1 MVAART
7 TARHRLLLTRRIHS
21 SLTSADGFHFS
32 SLLSDPGNPIMIDNN
47 IRLTAHLLDFIF

>member
-47 IRLTAHLLDFIF
+47 IRLTAHLLD